1 MAGWVLGSRRGQ
13 WGLWLAGAI
22 LMGIVLLKLLL
33 IDRSNLGD
41 LLGIGAF
48 IAYGLLCTLVGWL
61 APAPPRRTASQQTAH
76 TDEATA

>member
-1 MAGWVLGSRRGQ
+1 
-13 WGLWLAGAI
+13 LAGAI

-61 APAPPRRTASQQTAH
+61 APVPPRRTAAQDAEHIDNAYTGEETA
-76 TDEATA
+76 